1 MNKKI
6 KLLLAVFY
14 IAILVLFLYFIFS
27 KLEINRLNDFIYYK
41 ELQKNI
47 ENFIFDKLFYNIL
60 LFSLFSIIWI
70 SLLGFGSPLLIVS
83 GIFFGK
89 WTGTLVSVVSIA
101 TGALILYSIA
111 SFFFKDL
118 VHSILKRKFSKYIN
132 LFKKNEF
139 YYFFIFR
146 FVGGLGIPF
155 GLQNILP
162 VIFNMG
168 KFNYFLSSVLGFIP
182 SFFVWNTIGSG
193 LNEYIEKSDSFS
205 FVDLILSKEIFL
217 PILLFIFLILSS
229 LIIKKKIFDA
239 QNN

>member
-111 SFFFKDL
+111 SFFFQ
-118 VHSILKRKFSKYIN
+118 RFSS
-132 LFKKNEF
+132 
-139 YYFFIFR
+139 
-146 FVGGLGIPF
+146 
-155 GLQNILP
+155 
-162 VIFNMG
+162 FN
-168 KFNYFLSSVLGFIP
+168 
-182 SFFVWNTIGSG
+182 
-193 LNEYIEKSDSFS
+193 
-205 FVDLILSKEIFL
+205 
-217 PILLFIFLILSS
+217 
-229 LIIKKKIFDA
+229 IKKKVF
-239 QNN
+239 